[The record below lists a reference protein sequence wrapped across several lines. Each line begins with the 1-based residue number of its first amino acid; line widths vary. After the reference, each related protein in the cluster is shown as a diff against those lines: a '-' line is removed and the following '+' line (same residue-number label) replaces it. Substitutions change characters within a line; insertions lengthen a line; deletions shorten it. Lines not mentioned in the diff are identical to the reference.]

1 MEIFV
6 NDTLCDTGGGDYM
19 EIVYTTLPP
28 VHQIELGS
36 TEIFLNPGENYRLSA
51 RNIDGFGSIDWE
63 ITSKIGDGFEMV
75 GLESLIKV
83 SEDAKPG
90 DMCAVKAYSVNNPEI
105 YSIAIVKVK

>member
-1 MEIFV
+1 
-6 NDTLCDTGGGDYM
+6 M

-36 TEIFLNPGENYRLSA
+36 TEIFLSPGENYRLSA
-51 RNIDGFGSIDWE
+51 RNIDGFGAIDWE
-63 ITSKIGDGFEMV
+63 ITAQIGDGFEMV

-90 DMCAVKAYSVNNPEI
+90 DMCAVKAYSVGNPEV
-105 YSIAIVKVK
+105 YSIVIVKVK